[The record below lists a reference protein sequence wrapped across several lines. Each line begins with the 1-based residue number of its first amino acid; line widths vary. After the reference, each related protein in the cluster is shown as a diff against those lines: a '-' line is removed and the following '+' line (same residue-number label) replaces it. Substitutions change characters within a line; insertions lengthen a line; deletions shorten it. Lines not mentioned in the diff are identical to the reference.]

1 MLEKINY
8 PKDIKN
14 LGKNEMEVLAKEIRE
29 FLVDSISKTGGH
41 LASNL
46 GVVELTIALM
56 KSFDFPRDSIVWDVG
71 HQSYVYKIL
80 TGRREQ
86 LSSIREL
93 DSIAGFPN
101 REESEYDIFG
111 TGHASTS
118 IAAANG
124 IATAKRLKGDKSFTI
139 AVIGDGA
146 LTGGL
151 ALESINNLI
160 SSNNRI
166 LVILND
172 NEMSIDEN
180 VGLASKL
187 SKLRLSDKY
196 INFKDNISNTLDNM
210 SKVGNTIYKTMKKT
224 KDSIKKL
231 LLSNVTLENIGI
243 KYYGIVDGHNT
254 EQLIN
259 IFNNI
264 KNLNRPVVLHIK
276 TQKGRGY
283 EPAIK
288 NPSKFHG
295 VSSFDAKSGKI
306 LSTSQKSFTE
316 IFSEAIVDLSNS
328 HKDVVAI
335 TAAMLSSTGLSDMKK
350 LYPKRV
356 IDVGIAESYAVT
368 YAAGLA
374 TQNIRPV
381 VCIYSTFLQRAYDQ
395 LLHDV
400 CLQKLPVIFAIDRAG
415 IVGKDGATH
424 QGLFDISYLNTLP
437 NMNIFTPMNAYDLR
451 NILEYVYELNEP
463 VAIRYPRGNA
473 IYDFEDKRN
482 EISKEVYTELKNG
495 ENICILA
502 VGTMVVEAMKAAEL
516 LLADGIN
523 VGVIAVRRV
532 KPICNTFI
540 DDIARRYKCIFTVE
554 EGIISGGFGNN
565 ILRYI
570 TEKYDNKVYNIGI
583 EDKFIEHGEVGALK
597 RRYALDAKGIYT
609 NIKGRQADFER
620 EIR

>member
-8 PKDIKN
+8 PEDIKT
-14 LGKNEMEVLAKEIRE
+14 LGKSEMELLAKEIRE
-29 FLVDSISKTGGH
+29 FLVDSVSKTGGH

-80 TGRREQ
+80 TGRRKQ

-101 REESEYDIFG
+101 REESEYDVFG

-160 SSNNRI
+160 SSNNKV

-180 VGLASKL
+180 VGLASSL
-187 SKLRLSDKY
+187 SKIRLSNKY

-295 VSSFDAKSGKI
+295 VASFDAKSGKI
-306 LSTSQKSFTE
+306 LSTSQKSFTD

-437 NMNIFTPMNAYDLR
+437 NMNIYTPMNAYDLR
-451 NILEYVYELNEP
+451 NILEYAYELSEP

-473 IYDFEDKRN
+473 IYDFENKRN

-523 VGVIAVRRV
+523 VGVIAIRRV

-540 DDIARRYKCIFTVE
+540 DDIARRYKFIFTVE

-583 EDKFIEHGEVGALK
+583 DDKFIEHGEVGALK
-597 RRYALDAKGIYT
+597 ERYALDAKGIYT
-609 NIKGRQADFER
+609 NIKGRQIDFER

>member
-8 PKDIKN
+8 PEDIKT
-14 LGKNEMEVLAKEIRE
+14 LDKSEMELLAKEIRE
-29 FLVDSISKTGGH
+29 FLVDSVSKTGGH

-80 TGRREQ
+80 TGRRKQ

-101 REESEYDIFG
+101 REESEYDVFG

-160 SSNNRI
+160 SSNNKV

-180 VGLASKL
+180 VGLASSL
-187 SKLRLSDKY
+187 SKIRLSNKY

-295 VSSFDAKSGKI
+295 VGSFDAKSGKI
-306 LSTSQKSFTE
+306 LSTSQKSFTD

-328 HKDVVAI
+328 HKDVVSI

-437 NMNIFTPMNAYDLR
+437 NMNIYTPMNVYDLR
-451 NILEYVYELNEP
+451 NILEYAYELNEP

-473 IYDFEDKRN
+473 IYDFENKRN

-523 VGVIAVRRV
+523 VGVIAIRRV

-540 DDIARRYKCIFTVE
+540 DDIARRYKFIFTVE

-583 EDKFIEHGEVGALK
+583 DDKFIEHGEVGALK
-597 RRYALDAKGIYT
+597 GRYALDAKGIYT
-609 NIKGRQADFER
+609 NIKGRQIDFER